1 MTIVKAV
8 NKLKSLRARR
18 AARRKALPLAEN
30 HLVDPPGAEL
40 QPLTSKTFDEHVN
53 SMKYT
58 GTHLATEGV
67 HSQIIVGQG
76 EDQEKGP
83 GNVVVAPPPRRMDSA
98 VVLEDSEGEERAE
111 ANEKEQNCDR
121 NDLTVPGEKKEE
133 TVHTHSPLDQ
143 SIPFLCIG
151 PGKGEERGE
160 FVVSESPT
168 GTDEGVYEEAYKK
181 EVERIKE
188 EGKAVETNLTAESIG
203 AVEGT
208 GAK

>member
-1 MTIVKAV
+1 MTVVKAV

-18 AARRKALPLAEN
+18 AARGKVFPSAGSHLA
-30 HLVDPPGAEL
+30 DPPVAEP
-40 QPLTSKTFDEHVN
+40 QPLTSKSFDENISSV
-53 SMKYT
+53 KYT

-76 EDQEKGP
+76 QGQEKGP
-83 GNVVVAPPPRRMDSA
+83 GNVIAAPPPPRRMDSA

-111 ANEKEQNCDR
+111 ANEKEQNCNR
-121 NDLTVPGEKKEE
+121 NDLTDPGEKEDE
-133 TVHTHSPLDQ
+133 RVHAHSPLDQ

-151 PGKGEERGE
+151 PGKGEEQEE

-188 EGKAVETNLTAESIG
+188 EGKAMEPNLTAEAMG
-203 AVEGT
+203 ATE
-208 GAK
+208 AN